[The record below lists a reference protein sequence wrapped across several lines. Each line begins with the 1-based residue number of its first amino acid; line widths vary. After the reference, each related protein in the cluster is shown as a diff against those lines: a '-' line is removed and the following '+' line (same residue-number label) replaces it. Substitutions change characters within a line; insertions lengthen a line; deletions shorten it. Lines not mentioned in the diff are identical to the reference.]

1 MRLPVVPVVV
11 VTEVDSMG
19 VPVVVV
25 TEPPAD
31 EPCVGPVSPKFLF
44 QRSLSSPDGLV
55 SSMPDDATSRLHLAS
70 LGQEFSVTLADVA
83 PYKQLRRISSG
94 HSENTDSELRSGG
107 GLGEEVWSRTDTES
121 LGASGAEDEDSVPD
135 GGMVVGVKKN
145 NGWRTIRH
153 VVRFTPFMNT
163 FRKRHYPWVQLAGHK
178 DSFLCGVGGDGT
190 VLKKATAFSQEER
203 CYTDLMKDPLRDVVP
218 KFHGHKSHADK
229 DYLELECLL
238 SHFNEPCVMDIK
250 MGTRTYLKNEPKNL
264 IPREDLFQKMI
275 DQDYQA
281 PLLEEVKQQAVTKER
296 YLAWRDTKSSSA
308 TLGLRIEGTTI
319 NGKSSRDYKATCT
332 RDQVSKVLCNF
343 IGHRRN
349 RDMYLDRLKLIQ
361 DRCIG
366 SPFFSSHEL
375 IGSSLLFVHD
385 DTKASIWM
393 IDFEKTHE
401 TTPGVNSSE
410 RDDGYLTG
418 LESATDL
425 LSDLLLP
432 NPPSE

>member
-1 MRLPVVPVVV
+1 
-11 VTEVDSMG
+11 MG
-19 VPVVVV
+19 
-25 TEPPAD
+25 
-31 EPCVGPVSPKFLF
+31 
-44 QRSLSSPDGLV
+44 
-55 SSMPDDATSRLHLAS
+55 
-70 LGQEFSVTLADVA
+70 
-83 PYKQLRRISSG
+83 
-94 HSENTDSELRSGG
+94 
-107 GLGEEVWSRTDTES
+107 
-121 LGASGAEDEDSVPD
+121 
-135 GGMVVGVKKN
+135 
-145 NGWRTIRH
+145 
-153 VVRFTPFMNT
+153 
-163 FRKRHYPWVQLAGHK
+163 
-178 DSFLCGVGGDGT
+178 
-190 VLKKATAFSQEER
+190 AFSQEER
-203 CYTDLMKDPLRDVVP
+203 CYTELMEDPLRDVVP

-250 MGTRTYLKNEPKNL
+250 MGTRTFLKNEPKNL
-264 IPREDLFQKMI
+264 IPREDLFQKMV

-332 RDQVSKVLCNF
+332 RDQVSKVLRTF

-349 RDMYLDRLKLIQ
+349 RDMFLDRLKLIQ
-361 DRCIG
+361 DRCIS

-375 IGSSLLFVHD
+375 IGSSLLFIHD

-401 TTPGVNSSE
+401 MTPDVSCE

-418 LESATDL
+418 LDSAIDL
-425 LSDLLLP
+425 LSALLLP
-432 NPPSE
+432 SPPSE